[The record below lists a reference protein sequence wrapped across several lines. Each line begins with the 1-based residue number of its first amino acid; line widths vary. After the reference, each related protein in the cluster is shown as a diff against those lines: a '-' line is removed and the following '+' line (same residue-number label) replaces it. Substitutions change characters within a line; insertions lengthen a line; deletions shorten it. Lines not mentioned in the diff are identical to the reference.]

1 VSIFLFFSDFV
12 DQCRSYQND
21 VSAYSP
27 RRGMSSPSP
36 AAAAK
41 GKVSRCYSGPLS
53 SRTVTSM
60 IKCDS
65 HGPLVV
71 HVAKLYAEP
80 DGRSFSAFGRIYSGT
95 VKPGEHF
102 MDICFCLFISLKG
115 YSGTSLNSLIA
126 AAHGRGSRQGS
137 WRSLHARR

>member
-1 VSIFLFFSDFV
+1 ML
-12 DQCRSYQND
+12 Y
-21 VSAYSP
+21 YSP
-27 RRGMSSPSP
+27 HKSDQLLSNCILPLEHSYRYFFRPSP

-65 HGPLVV
+65 HGPLVI

-80 DGRSFSAFGRIYSGT
+80 DGQSFSAFGRIYSGT
-95 VKPGEHF
+95 VKPGE
-102 MDICFCLFISLKG
+102 LF
-115 YSGTSLNSLIA
+115 
-126 AAHGRGSRQGS
+126 
-137 WRSLHARR
+137 